1 MPRQPLTPFT
11 TETWAHCNSFPALSK
26 SYSRASPQ
34 DSNLWDKRSCRIND
48 RICAQL
54 FKDASC
60 LVGNVRP
67 INIFSCAEQQPPL
80 PTECFPD
87 EYTFLASHSR
97 LLFRVVGTLSIS
109 AEEPQPLSFKPG
121 KFGVPTTVRLKIRYL
136 PLDQTSKN
144 THCHS
149 SSCLSR
155 KVYPSSHDIISVEP
169 QIREP
174 SSRDALRSP
183 VTAEVVKIGTC
194 HTQRQH
200 LTHGWSRHPNQV

>member
-1 MPRQPLTPFT
+1 M
-11 TETWAHCNSFPALSK
+11 E
-26 SYSRASPQ
+26 
-34 DSNLWDKRSCRIND
+34 
-48 RICAQL
+48 
-54 FKDASC
+54 
-60 LVGNVRP
+60 NVRP

-80 PTECFPD
+80 PTEYFPD
-87 EYTFLASHSR
+87 ECTFLASHSR

-136 PLDQTSKN
+136 PLDQISKN
-144 THCHS
+144 AHIAPPPLV
-149 SSCLSR
+149 CLIKSILR
-155 KVYPSSHDIISVEP
+155 AMAFISVEP